1 MSRVL
6 VTGVNGF
13 TGRYLAPRLQAEG
26 YEVHGI
32 VHAPGAEAVDGV
44 ASLHVAALSDLPRL
58 SQVVADV
65 QPTHVVH
72 LAAIAFVAHDDVD
85 ELYRTNVVGTRNLL
99 QALATASAR
108 PEMVLLASS
117 ANIYGNKRE
126 GALDEETSP
135 EPANDYG
142 ISKVAM
148 ELVARTYGDR
158 LPIGIVRPFNYTG
171 VGQAANF
178 VIPKIVQHAK
188 ARRPTIELGNLDVE
202 RDFSDVRT
210 VVDCYAR
217 LLSAPEAAG
226 GIFNVCSERALSLRE
241 IIAEVER
248 LSQHTMEIRVNPAFV
263 RANEVRSLY
272 GSRRKLEQVIGPVEM
287 PPFAETLRW
296 MLDAQD

>member
-1 MSRVL
+1 MNRVL

-13 TGRYLAPRLQAEG
+13 TGRHLARRLRTDNF
-26 YEVHGI
+26 EVHGV
-32 VHAPGAEAVDGV
+32 VHAPDAENVEGV
-44 ASLHVAALSDLPRL
+44 TALHVAALSDLQQL
-58 SQVVADV
+58 SKVVAEV

-72 LAAIAFVAHDDVD
+72 LAAIAFVAHDDVED
-85 ELYRTNVVGTRNLL
+85 LYRTNVVGTRNLL
-99 QALATASAR
+99 QALATAATK
-108 PEMVLLASS
+108 PDLVLLASS

-126 GALDEETSP
+126 GALDEETTP

-142 ISKVAM
+142 VSKVAM
-148 ELVARTYGDR
+148 EMVARIYGDR

-178 VIPKIVQHAK
+178 VIPKIVEHAK
-188 ARRPTIELGNLDVE
+188 ARRATIELGNLDVE

-217 LLSAPEAAG
+217 LLATPAAAG
-226 GIFNVCSERALSLRE
+226 GVFNVCSERALSLRD

-272 GSRRKLEQVIGPVEM
+272 GSRRKLESVIGPVEM
-287 PPFAETLRW
+287 PPLAETLRW
-296 MLDAQD
+296 MLDAKD